1 MRMNHASLALLA
13 GLVVAA
19 PAIRAQTPP
28 VRVRATIET
37 VDGNTLKLKARD
49 GHELSVALAPD
60 AKVVGVTKAELGDIK
75 TGSFIGCAA
84 VPQPDGTLKALEVT
98 VFPPEMKGTGEGSY
112 GWDLTPTSTM
122 TNGTVG
128 NLVVSSGRVMTVT
141 YKGNGEGEKKIFVP
155 EDVPIVSLELAGK
168 SLLVAGAHVLV
179 VPMPGPDGTLTANRI
194 NVGEHGTV
202 PPM

>member
-1 MRMNHASLALLA
+1 MHIKYAPLALLA
-13 GLVVAA
+13 GLAVAA
-19 PAIRAQTPP
+19 PAGHAQTPP
-28 VRVRATIET
+28 TRVRATIEA

-49 GHELSVALAPD
+49 GHELTVALTPD
-60 AKVVGVTKAELGDIK
+60 ARVVGVAKADLNDIK

-84 VPQPDGTLKALEVT
+84 IPQPDGTLKALEVT
-98 VFPPEMKGTGEGSY
+98 VFPPAMKGTGEGSY

-128 NLVVSSGRVMTVT
+128 SLVVSSGRVMTVS
-141 YKGNGEGEKKIFVP
+141 YKGQGEGEKKIFVP
-155 EDVPIVSLELAGK
+155 EDVPIVSLEIADK

-179 VPMPGPDGTLTANRI
+179 VPTPGPDGTLTASRI